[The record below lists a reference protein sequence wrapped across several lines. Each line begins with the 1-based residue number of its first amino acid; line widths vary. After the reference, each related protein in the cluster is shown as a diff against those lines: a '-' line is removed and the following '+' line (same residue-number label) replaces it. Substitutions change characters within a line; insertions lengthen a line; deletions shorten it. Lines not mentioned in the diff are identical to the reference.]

1 MIRHRAR
8 PDERGAQSLVVIKPV
23 PRFRSPVSSGVIEH
37 TDRIRKAEGET
48 RNQCTVWIMRK
59 SQYFFLGLE
68 STI

>member
-8 PDERGAQSLVVIKPV
+8 PNERGAQSLVVIKPV
-23 PRFRSPVSSGVIEH
+23 PRFRSPVGSGVIEH
-37 TDRIRKAEGET
+37 ADRIRKAGET